1 MGMLSP
7 VTVRAKLLM
16 HKLWTPKFEWDQAL
30 LEEINAEWSDIVQD
44 LHKAVS
50 TELPRSDATFPITP
64 NERKRLYTTC
74 IYRCQWEGLWSLSL
88 HCWTE
93 SSYASNVKK
102 QGCPN
107 QENYTAKLEL
117 KGTLVGARL
126 ANHIIK
132 NLGKMKV
139 QFWSDSQI
147 ALRWITSTKP
157 QKKFIL
163 NRVAEI
169 RNLVEYQNWRYCPT
183 EMNPADLITRGTD
196 ATKITEGSFWINGPD
211 GLHDQNG
218 NGLRRKE
225 IHWPLHH
232 SQIKPR
238 NRYQLP
244 YRFQSLT
251 PDLTKLWI

>member
-1 MGMLSP
+1 M
-7 VTVRAKLLM
+7 
-16 HKLWTPKFEWDQAL
+16 
-30 LEEINAEWSDIVQD
+30 
-44 LHKAVS
+44 
-50 TELPRSDATFPITP
+50 
-64 NERKRLYTTC
+64 
-74 IYRCQWEGLWSLSL
+74 SL

-132 NLGKMKV
+132 NPGKMKV

-183 EMNPADLITRGTD
+183 EMNPVDLITRGND
-196 ATKITEGSFWINGPD
+196 APKITKGSFWINDPEWITRPEREWE
-211 GLHDQNG
+211 G
-218 NGLRRKE
+218 N
-225 IHWPLHH
+225 
-232 SQIKPR
+232 
-238 NRYQLP
+238 
-244 YRFQSLT
+244 SLT
-251 PDLTKLWI
+251 STSLADLTEGQESTTFSLSTTDTGLNTILDQ